1 MDEATTTSLN
11 QMEPTSSLSTV
22 KPDTLSEMALAMPM
36 IWTSKMKTSLDV
48 KLVFK
53 YDDYDDSVDSRE

>member
-22 KPDTLSEMALAMPM
+22 KLDTLSEMAQAMPM
-36 IWTSKMKTSLDV
+36 I
-48 KLVFK
+48 
-53 YDDYDDSVDSRE
+53 